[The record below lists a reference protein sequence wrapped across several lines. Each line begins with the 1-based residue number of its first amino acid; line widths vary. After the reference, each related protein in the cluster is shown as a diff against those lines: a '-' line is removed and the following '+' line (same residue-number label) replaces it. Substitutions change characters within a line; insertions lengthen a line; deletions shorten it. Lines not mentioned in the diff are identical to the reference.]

1 MVDLPTVMEE
11 EEEEVKEEGN
21 TSWEEVF
28 SRLDKGDGDEDGRIA
43 CRDFIDWI
51 DMLSFQDSISLEV
64 FGLEDILPLS
74 QPFSTSIGAKGFVS
88 GRAPV
93 DGNCS

>member
-11 EEEEVKEEGN
+11 EEEEVKEEED

-64 FGLEDILPLS
+64 SGLEDIPLS